1 VFSIAFSE
9 IRKGLIW
16 AGTNDGKIWYSPD
29 GSKTWVDASKNLTGL
44 PARGVIS
51 KIEPS
56 HFDPAAA
63 YICVDFH
70 LMDNRDPW
78 IYKTT
83 DLGKTWTKVSGD
95 LPTGHPLDYARVIA
109 ENPNRKGNLFAGT
122 GRALYYTLD
131 DGAHWKQLKDGLPA
145 APVSWVVVQKQAHDL
160 VVSTYGRG
168 FYIMNDITPLE
179 QGLMEPSH
187 TEPVSLAAPRP
198 VYRLFQGARADISF
212 LLKSVPKSPVEI
224 EILDAK
230 GALVNRLPTPPN
242 PHQGLNRV
250 AWDLRYQAPRAVA
263 LRTTPPENPHI
274 WEEPRFRN
282 QDTRPITHWGLAEA
296 EVGPIAAPGD
306 YTLKLTVDGQSFTQP
321 LRILLPPASHGTEAD
336 IQASVRLQLKV
347 RDDITT
353 AANMTNQVEWLR
365 KQLADDE
372 KTVAGKTELLKA
384 IDDLDKKMQAVEYQ
398 LITRA
403 DALSDDKYFQTADK
417 LYLNLIWLN
426 GEIGTGGGD
435 VAGTAD
441 YGPTE
446 TAVGLVLGLEKEL
459 QGVQEQYKS
468 VMEKDVPEYNRSIG
482 GTGLKPLKTGD
493 APPPPAGSGG

>member
-1 VFSIAFSE
+1 
-9 IRKGLIW
+9 
-16 AGTNDGKIWYSPD
+16 
-29 GSKTWVDASKNLTGL
+29 
-44 PARGVIS
+44 
-51 KIEPS
+51 
-56 HFDPAAA
+56 
-63 YICVDFH
+63 
-70 LMDNRDPW
+70 
-78 IYKTT
+78 
-83 DLGKTWTKVSGD
+83 
-95 LPTGHPLDYARVIA
+95 
-109 ENPNRKGNLFAGT
+109 
-122 GRALYYTLD
+122 
-131 DGAHWKQLKDGLPA
+131 
-145 APVSWVVVQKQAHDL
+145 
-160 VVSTYGRG
+160 
-168 FYIMNDITPLE
+168 MNDITPLE

-372 KTVAGKTELLKA
+372 KTVAGKTEL
-384 IDDLDKKMQAVEYQ
+384 
-398 LITRA
+398 ITRA